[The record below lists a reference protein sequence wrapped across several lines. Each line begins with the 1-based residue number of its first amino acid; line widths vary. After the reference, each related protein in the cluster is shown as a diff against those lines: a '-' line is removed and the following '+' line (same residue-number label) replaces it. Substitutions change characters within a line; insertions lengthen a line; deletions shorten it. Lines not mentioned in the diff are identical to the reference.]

1 MNRQIVILNTF
12 RRAPTTALPKSQLS
26 SQIETYRMAQ
36 LSPPLTSLN
45 AGSFHHHH
53 ISLGLTVKSE
63 VGEVRELLDL
73 KLQDLTQDQYTIFPV
88 VYPLS
93 PFHLVNL

>member
-1 MNRQIVILNTF
+1 M
-12 RRAPTTALPKSQLS
+12 AKLS
-26 SQIETYRMAQ
+26 
-36 LSPPLTSLN
+36 LLLTSLN
-45 AGSFHHHH
+45 AGSFYHHHT
-53 ISLGLTVKSE
+53 SLGLTIKSE

-73 KLQDLTQDQYTIFPV
+73 KLQDLTQDQYTIYPV

>member
-1 MNRQIVILNTF
+1 M
-12 RRAPTTALPKSQLS
+12 AKLS
-26 SQIETYRMAQ
+26 
-36 LSPPLTSLN
+36 LLLTSLN
-45 AGSFHHHH
+45 AGIFYHHHT
-53 ISLGLTVKSE
+53 SLGLTIKSE